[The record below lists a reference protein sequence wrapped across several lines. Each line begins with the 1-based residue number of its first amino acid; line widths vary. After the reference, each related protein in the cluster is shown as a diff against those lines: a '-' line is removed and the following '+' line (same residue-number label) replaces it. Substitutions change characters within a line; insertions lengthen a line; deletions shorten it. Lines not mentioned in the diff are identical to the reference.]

1 MEKYIN
7 DLSQKYAVLD
17 KETED
22 RIKEFLVKAK
32 NNRWKLNIEVILKD
46 GNIVTLTEIQL
57 VNNEVKYK
65 YVESTGAYA
74 YGSRGAMVFGE
85 IAKVLSCLP
94 DDEEFLLLN
103 TILEKDS
110 LYGINNRLLKSLPL
124 YKKDM
129 DRIVNF
135 NIRNKSLFLTD
146 KQGKIKAYSKEDE
159 IDSFIKYL
167 NNAENSMEIRA
178 DFFRIMSN
186 IMEIGDVEKIWNNY
200 KEEIIDDIRECSDEE
215 YNDSDVRIAISNL
228 LKAKLLYEE

>member
-1 MEKYIN
+1 MEYAN
-7 DLSQKYAVLD
+7 DLIKKHVALD
-17 KETED
+17 KEAED
-22 RIKEFLVKAK
+22 RIIEFLAKAE
-32 NNRWKLNIEVILKD
+32 NNRWNINADVILND
-46 GNIVTLTEIQL
+46 GYVVTLTEIQL
-57 VNNEVKYK
+57 VNNHVNYIELNGGCV
-65 YVESTGAYA
+65 
-74 YGSRGAMVFGE
+74 YGIMAVGE

-186 IMEIGDVEKIWNNY
+186 IMEIGDVEKIWNHY

>member
-1 MEKYIN
+1 MEYAN
-7 DLSQKYAVLD
+7 DLIKKHVALD
-17 KETED
+17 KEAED
-22 RIKEFLVKAK
+22 RIIEFLAKAE
-32 NNRWKLNIEVILKD
+32 NNRWNVNTDVILYD
-46 GNIVTLTEIQL
+46 GYVVTLTEIQL
-57 VNNEVKYK
+57 VNNHVNYIELNGGCVGIMA
-65 YVESTGAYA
+65 V
-74 YGSRGAMVFGE
+74 GE

>member
-1 MEKYIN
+1 MN
-7 DLSQKYAVLD
+7 DGYV
-17 KETED
+17 
-22 RIKEFLVKAK
+22 
-32 NNRWKLNIEVILKD
+32 
-46 GNIVTLTEIQL
+46 VTLTEIQL
-57 VNNEVKYK
+57 VNNHVNYIELNGGCVD
-65 YVESTGAYA
+65 GIMAI
-74 YGSRGAMVFGE
+74 GE

-94 DDEEFLLLN
+94 DNEEFSLLN

-110 LYGINNRLLKSLPL
+110 LYGIKDRLLKSLPL

-129 DRIVNF
+129 DRIVDF
-135 NIRNKSLFLTD
+135 VIRNSALLLID
-146 KQGKIKAYSKEDE
+146 KQDKINAYSKKDE

-167 NNAENSMEIRA
+167 NNAEDSMEIRA

-186 IMEIGDVEKIWNNY
+186 IMEIDDVEKIWNNY

>member
-1 MEKYIN
+1 MEYGN
-7 DLSQKYAVLD
+7 DLIKKHVALD
-17 KETED
+17 KEAED
-22 RIKEFLVKAK
+22 RIIEFLAKAE
-32 NNRWKLNIEVILKD
+32 NNRWNVNADVILND
-46 GNIVTLTEIQL
+46 GYVVTLTEIQL
-57 VNNEVKYK
+57 VNNHVNYIELNGGCVDDIM
-65 YVESTGAYA
+65 AL
-74 YGSRGAMVFGE
+74 GE

-110 LYGINNRLLKSLPL
+110 LYGINDRLLKSLPL

-135 NIRNKSLFLTD
+135 NIRNKSLLLTD
-146 KQGKIKAYSKEDE
+146 KQGKINAYSKEDE

-178 DFFRIMSN
+178 DFFRIMLN